1 MMKIWLASLAFVSWL
16 MLPVA
21 THAAGLI
28 DTQDGMLDMGEYMSE
43 NRYGFL
49 PVPVVITEPAVGYGG
64 LFGLFLHDTD
74 REQNE
79 TPRSGGHF
87 TPPSLSAL
95 GGGATQNGT
104 WFAGGGHRH
113 TWNNDAIRYLVA
125 VGYADI
131 NLDIYT
137 GDTAGFGG
145 GKAISTQT
153 KGYGGTQKLLFRL
166 ADTPFFVGG
175 SQFYAQTKISAENPI
190 ISRTL
195 QQVLGESSSSS
206 GLGLVVEY
214 DSTDNLFYP
223 RNGLSTSAEYQF
235 YTGFLG
241 GDFRYDMLTLDGKYF
256 HPLSQSLTLAVAGNY
271 QSLSNH
277 ESHLTPMARP
287 YIKLRGIPS
296 YRYQGDYVGVGQTQL
311 EWQVTPRWVVQGFV
325 GAGSA
330 SSDMDTLFDKTE
342 VAWGGGFRYLI
353 ARKFGL
359 HTGIDVAFSDSD
371 RALYFNVGSGL

>member
-1 MMKIWLASLAFVSWL
+1 MTKLGALLALASCLAFPFTVQ
-16 MLPVA
+16 
-21 THAAGLI
+21 AAGMT
-28 DTQDGMLDMGEYMSE
+28 DAEDGMLDMGEYMSD

-64 LFGLFLHDTD
+64 GLFGLFLHDTGQ
-74 REQNE
+74 QN
-79 TPRSGGHF
+79 TPPRSGRNSA
-87 TPPSLSAL
+87 PPAISAF

-104 WFAGGGHRH
+104 WFVGGGHRH

-131 NLDIYT
+131 NLDIYS
-137 GDTAGFGG
+137 GDIAGFGG
-145 GKAISTQT
+145 GHGVSTQT

-175 SQFYAQTKISAENPI
+175 SQFYAKTKISADNPV
-190 ISRTL
+190 ISQAL
-195 QQVLGESSSSS
+195 QRVLGESSSSS
-206 GLGLVVEY
+206 GLGLLLEY
-214 DSTDNLFYP
+214 DTTDNFFYP
-223 RNGLSTSAEYQF
+223 RHGLSASAEYQF
-235 YTGFLG
+235 FTGFLG
-241 GDFRYDMLTLDGKYF
+241 GNYRYDTLTLDGKYF
-256 HPLSQSLTLAVAGNY
+256 HPLGRDFTLALAGNY
-271 QSLSNH
+271 QSLSNY
-277 ESHLTPMARP
+277 ESHLTPLARP

-296 YRYQGDYVGVGQTQL
+296 YRYQGDYVAVGQTQL
-311 EWQVTPRWVVQGFV
+311 EWQAAPRWVVQGFV

-330 SSDMDTLFDKTE
+330 SGEAQTLFDKTE

-359 HTGIDVAFSDSD
+359 HTGIDVAFSNSD

>member
-1 MMKIWLASLAFVSWL
+1 MTRLIILLVIFFPAAIQ
-16 MLPVA
+16 
-21 THAAGLI
+21 AAGML
-28 DTQDGMLDMGEYMSE
+28 DAEDGMLDMGEYMSE

-49 PVPVVITEPAVGYGG
+49 PIPVVITEPAVGYGG
-64 LFGLFLHDTD
+64 GLFGLFLHDTD
-74 REQNE
+74 AEKNE
-79 TPRSGGHF
+79 AARSDGHF
-87 TPPSLSAL
+87 TPPAMSAF

-104 WFAGGGHRH
+104 WFVGGGHRH

-125 VGYADI
+125 LGYADI

-137 GDTAGFGG
+137 GDIAGFGG
-145 GKAISTQT
+145 GKGVSTQT
-153 KGYGGTQKLLFRL
+153 KGYGGMQKLLFRV
-166 ADTPFFVGG
+166 ADTPFFIGA
-175 SQFYAQTKISAENPI
+175 SQFYANTKISADKPL

-214 DSTDNLFYP
+214 DTTDNFFYP
-223 RNGLSTSAEYQF
+223 RNGLSASAEYQF
-235 YTGFLG
+235 YSSFLG
-241 GDFRYDMLTLDGKYF
+241 GDYRYDMLTLDGKYF
-256 HPLSQSLTLAVAGNY
+256 QPLNQSLTLAIAANY
-271 QSLSNH
+271 QSLSTH
-277 ESHLTPMARP
+277 EKHLTPMARP

-296 YRYQGDYVGVGQTQL
+296 YRYQGDYVGVAQTQL
-311 EWQVTPRWVVQGFV
+311 EWQVAPRWIVQGFV

-330 SSDMDTLFDKTE
+330 SREVSTLFEETE